1 MKKGVYTATK
11 KDGTLYYRS
20 SITFQNKHISL
31 GSFSSEKLA
40 ATAYLEAEKLLRTHV
55 LTLDRFEENCT
66 LSFAKWVCLLNFR
79 DNGMYIK
86 TPIYLKDNYFYYY
99 FSPNDYYIFDI
110 DDLFYYSTHS
120 IMRRGGHLFVSDYG
134 MQVNI
139 LSRYVFYKCFKG
151 KMVYET
157 RIHVNGEFIV
167 GRYPTEIE
175 AAVAY
180 NKAASTLLKKG
191 YERNYPVNYLETL
204 YGDEYKTMFKKL
216 TISKTIRELPECTK
230 PHN

>member
-31 GSFSSEKLA
+31 GSFSSEKQA

-99 FSPNDYYIFDI
+99 FSPNDYF
-110 DDLFYYSTHS
+110 
-120 IMRRGGHLFVSDYG
+120 
-134 MQVNI
+134 
-139 LSRYVFYKCFKG
+139 
-151 KMVYET
+151 
-157 RIHVNGEFIV
+157 
-167 GRYPTEIE
+167 
-175 AAVAY
+175 
-180 NKAASTLLKKG
+180 
-191 YERNYPVNYLETL
+191 
-204 YGDEYKTMFKKL
+204 
-216 TISKTIRELPECTK
+216 
-230 PHN
+230 

>member
-31 GSFSSEKLA
+31 GSFSSEYEA
-40 ATAYLEAEKLLRTHV
+40 AAAYLEAEKLVRTHV
-55 LTLDRFEENCT
+55 LTLDRFEETCT
-66 LSFAKWVCLLNFR
+66 LSFTKWVCLLNFR

-86 TPIYLKDNYFYYY
+86 TPVYLNNNYFFYY

-139 LSRYVFYKCFKG
+139 LSR
-151 KMVYET
+151 
-157 RIHVNGEFIV
+157 
-167 GRYPTEIE
+167 
-175 AAVAY
+175 
-180 NKAASTLLKKG
+180 
-191 YERNYPVNYLETL
+191 
-204 YGDEYKTMFKKL
+204 
-216 TISKTIRELPECTK
+216 
-230 PHN
+230 

>member
-31 GSFSSEKLA
+31 GSFSSEDEA
-40 ATAYLEAEKLLRTHV
+40 AAAYLEAEKLVRTHI
-55 LTLDRFEENCT
+55 LTLERFGKNCT

-99 FSPNDYYIFDI
+99 FSLNDYYIFDI

-134 MQVNI
+134 MQVFSAVMALKIMPWKDVTFI
-139 LSRYVFYKCFKG
+139 LSMEIPVISAMKISRSSTATTVYFINVLRG
-151 KMVYET
+151 KWSMK
-157 RIHVNGEFIV
+157 HG
-167 GRYPTEIE
+167 
-175 AAVAY
+175 
-180 NKAASTLLKKG
+180 S
-191 YERNYPVNYLETL
+191 
-204 YGDEYKTMFKKL
+204 M
-216 TISKTIRELPECTK
+216 
-230 PHN
+230 

>member
-31 GSFSSEKLA
+31 GSFSSEDEA
-40 ATAYLEAEKLLRTHV
+40 AAAYLEAEKLVRTHV
-55 LTLDRFEENCT
+55 LTLDRFAENCT

-86 TPIYLKDNYFYYY
+86 TPIYLKDNYFCYY

-120 IMRRGGHLFVSDYG
+120 IMRRRSIFSAAMVSKIMPWQD
-134 MQVNI
+134 VTFI
-139 LSRYVFYKCFKG
+139 LSMEIHMISAMKISRSSTAITAYFINVLKG
-151 KMVYET
+151 KWSMKHGSMSMENLSSDVIPL
-157 RIHVNGEFIV
+157 R
-167 GRYPTEIE
+167 
-175 AAVAY
+175 
-180 NKAASTLLKKG
+180 LKLRWLIIK
-191 YERNYPVNYLETL
+191 R
-204 YGDEYKTMFKKL
+204 
-216 TISKTIRELPECTK
+216 LPPC
-230 PHN
+230 